1 MQKQSILKK
10 LIPVIIILTIIWS
23 IFFISK
29 RVLEKPINDNINYL
43 PSDALWSMQIDLR
56 ELMNKGMESIVFGQE
71 DRELQKLIQDIA
83 QNKEIEFQEYT
94 DYGIQINS
102 SLLLFELNNE
112 NIIGAII
119 NLTNT
124 SAFTKNVPNELNS
137 NMACIAKDNVGLI
150 LVSMDKMTKSKELS
164 EIASKILSSDNEKLE
179 KAPHL
184 FALTIHNGK
193 SLFKEL
199 KQGKINL
206 ELNNNNALITG
217 ELITTKS
224 YINNPFQSLKPADFH
239 IDLGDVP
246 KELNQ
251 KVNEA
256 LGFNLPHITSISI
269 NYRNSELITEPK
281 TAISVNADF
290 LIGFNNSVNCD
301 SIISTIIN
309 NTEALNIDGSRFSLN
324 GSIYN
329 YKQIDSN
336 TIFIGNN
343 SFNIENLC
351 TQNVLLKI
359 SGDPTAITTIKG
371 ESLSRRLL
379 SIIPI
384 FKASE
389 QLANSIDE
397 IDLEIKPQDNLNNL
411 IQGEII
417 FKKDHYTI
425 NEILKFLIVARN

>member
-29 RVLEKPINDNINYL
+29 RVLEKPINDNLNFL
-43 PSDALWSMQIDLR
+43 PSDALWSIQIDLR
-56 ELMNKGMESIVFGQE
+56 KLVDKGMESIVFGEE
-71 DRELQKLIQDIA
+71 DRELQSLIQEIA
-83 QNKEIEFQEYT
+83 QNKEIEIQDYK
-94 DYGIQINS
+94 DYGIEINS
-102 SLLLFELNNE
+102 SLLLFELNNK

-124 SAFTKNVPNELNS
+124 RAFNKNVPNDLNS
-137 NMACIAKDNVGLI
+137 NMVCLSQGDVGLL
-150 LVSMDKMTKSKELS
+150 LVSTDKMTKSKKLS
-164 EIASKILSSDNEKLE
+164 EIASEIMSSQNEKSEKSPQLITFKIHKGNSLSDELE
-179 KAPHL
+179 K
-184 FALTIHNGK
+184 G
-193 SLFKEL
+193 E
-199 KQGKINL
+199 INL
-206 ELNNNNALITG
+206 ESTNNSVSING
-217 ELITTKS
+217 KLITTNS
-224 YINNPFQSLKPADFH
+224 YINNQFQSLKPADFH
-239 IDLGDVP
+239 IDLGIIP

-251 KVNEA
+251 KAHKA
-256 LGFNLPHITSISI
+256 LGFSLPLITSISV
-269 NYRNSELITEPK
+269 NYKHSELITEPK
-281 TAISVNADF
+281 TVVGVNADF
-290 LIGFNNSVNCD
+290 LIGFKNAVNCD
-301 SIISTIIN
+301 SIIYTIIN
-309 NTEALNIDGSRFSLN
+309 STDAFRIDNSHLSLN
-324 GSIYN
+324 ESVYN
-329 YKQIDSN
+329 YKQINSK
-336 TIFIGNN
+336 TIYIGNN
-343 SFNIENLC
+343 SFNADNLS

-359 SGDPTAITTIKG
+359 SGNPAAITTIKG

-425 NEILKFLIVARN
+425 NEILKFLIVVRN